1 LDCAATL
8 SGSHIFR
15 ARGPKRRGGIRTCL
29 CGLAEPRIERHIMSP
44 SEVHVEMGCPCAG
57 DLELCERIYLAADR
71 ASVSRR
77 LANNES
83 THRLLRAEMAKLQEQ
98 IGRSALRILEL
109 RQQHADLTESL
120 READDRTA

>member
-1 LDCAATL
+1 MDCAATL
-8 SGSHIFR
+8 SGRHLFR

-29 CGLAEPRIERHIMSP
+29 CGLAEPRIERHILTP
-44 SEVHVEMGCPCAG
+44 SEVHVDMGCPCGG
-57 DLELCERIYLAADR
+57 DLEACARIYLAADR

-77 LANNES
+77 LVNVES

-120 READDRTA
+120 READDLTA